1 MLETIP
7 KALATFD
14 WTPHSFDPHDECLG
28 ARVSTK
34 PADSLSAD
42 AILIGLPFDGAV
54 LGRKGCARGP
64 HALRTAAKNLKL
76 GRIEG
81 TPVCAHAYDL
91 GDAYLPEDVAL
102 AHAGTEGFV
111 RLARRFTPR
120 GKSEARIIALGGDH
134 SLSFPIAKPFL
145 EAYGDKLAVINLDA
159 HLDVRH
165 VLDGQP
171 PNSGTSFGR
180 LLDAGLKTYICIGAR
195 DFQTS
200 PAYIERARKAKGTL
214 ISAREVHAAGAR
226 KIAARVLAKLP
237 KNCRAIYLSVDLD
250 VADASVAP
258 GVSAP
263 TPGGLFAHQ
272 VFELIR
278 ALASD
283 MRTLVASLHE
293 FAPNLEPHG
302 DLTARF
308 AAGCFAELLDA
319 CP

>member
-1 MLETIP
+1 V
-7 KALATFD
+7 FD
-14 WTPHSFDPHDECLG
+14 WTPHSFDPQDECLG

-34 PADSLSAD
+34 PTDSLTAD
-42 AILIGLPFDGAV
+42 TILLGLPFDGAV

-64 HALRTAAKNLKL
+64 HALRAAAKNLKS
-76 GRIEG
+76 GRIAQPSSDA
-81 TPVCAHAYDL
+81 TAYDL

-111 RLARRFTPR
+111 RLARRFTAR
-120 GKSEARIIALGGDH
+120 GKREARIIALGGDH

-145 EAYGDKLAVINLDA
+145 DEHGDAFAVINLDA

-165 VLDGQP
+165 VLEGQP

-180 LLDAGLKTYICIGAR
+180 LLDAGLKTYVCIGTR
-195 DFQTS
+195 DFHTS
-200 PAYIERARKAKGTL
+200 PAYIERARKAKATL
-214 ISAREVHAAGAR
+214 ISAGEVHAAGAR

-237 KNCRAIYLSVDLD
+237 KTCRAIYLSIDLD

-278 ALASD
+278 AFASD
-283 MRTLVASLHE
+283 RRTRVASLHE

-308 AAGCFAELLDA
+308 GAGCLAELIGGSQA
-319 CP
+319 